1 MAVLICGGNGFHF
14 VYQRFVFLS
23 LLMVLPMGFLG
34 VQGGCGK
41 VILCVLV
48 MEAVGRML
56 DKAVHEG
63 RLLGFCVSDSAGRS
77 SVVFHLLF
85 AYDTLIFCD
94 ANIDQMLILCMMLI
108 WFETVSGLKVSLGKS
123 ELVAVGVVH
132 NIELLVAVLG
142 L

>member
-1 MAVLICGGNGFHF
+1 MWRQWISFCLSTVRFSILINGSPHGFF
-14 VYQRFVFLS
+14 GSSRGLRQGDPLS
-23 LLMVLPMGFLG
+23 LLLS
-34 VQGGCGK
+34 
-41 VILCVLV
+41 VLV

-63 RLLGFCVSDSAGRS
+63 RLLGFCASDSAGRS
-77 SVVFHLLF
+77 LVVFHLLF

>member
-1 MAVLICGGNGFHF
+1 MWRQWISFCLSTVRFSILINGSPHGFF
-14 VYQRFVFLS
+14 GSSRGLWQGDPLS
-23 LLMVLPMGFLG
+23 PLLF
-34 VQGGCGK
+34 
-41 VILCVLV
+41 VLV

-77 SVVFHLLF
+77 LVVFHLLF